1 MTRLFA
7 ETGPMW
13 FLLAFG
19 LATLVFATRY
29 AWVPSRRTLRTTMA
43 LAAATA
49 FTSLTCITADLASV
63 GRHATAYVQA
73 HPETPKTEVL
83 LQGIAEAFSSGI
95 LAFTMLSLTAV
106 IVALGLQRDQGT

>member
-19 LATLVFATRY
+19 LATLGFATRY
-29 AWVPSRRTLRTTMA
+29 AWVPSRRALRTTIA

-49 FTSLTCITADLASV
+49 FTTLTCITADLASV
-63 GRHATAYVQA
+63 GQNATAYVQA
-73 HPETPKTEVL
+73 HPGTTKTEVL
-83 LQGIAEAFSSGI
+83 LQGIAEAFSPGI
-95 LAFTMLSLTAV
+95 LACTMLSLAAV
-106 IVALGLQRDQGT
+106 IVALGTQRDPNH